1 MIPPRSVALWFL
13 AFVVICLS
21 TSLPSATAQSSDNST
36 LAADGISISSAD
48 ISPDASASAIISSPV
63 TGLLPELTPAD
74 LAAGVL
80 LFLLQVSGASAVINN
95 SNLNWALSVNLATR
109 LEYVSVDN
117 LYLLNYTQLPIS
129 SRRRLLADSPLPTA
143 ELSPS
148 SIGEVQAGVVAL
160 PNLQTEVQ
168 TLSLDGTGISTHIP
182 SMTFMYEVQVSDT
195 SYISYIH
202 NQLNSIIATSLLLKD
217 VQAANLTISSI
228 YLLSFEPSTSATA
241 ANTTSVS
248 VSTKSSDHSSHKT
261 IFLLTT
267 ILIPVA
273 LLLGIATGAFVI
285 WRRHLR
291 HRKGT
296 FVTQPSL
303 DPSDTTHG
311 ISLQMAD
318 ASLLDSKAL
327 TGSMLS
333 SEDSFSRQGSE
344 QQESMISSAV
354 APAMIPSW
362 IDNVPFSDW
371 EIDVSDIV
379 IGLRPDGR
387 KWELGAGA
395 FSRVYRGLLRGV
407 QVVAVKVFNDGPQY
421 TSDSSQE
428 RLQTLQV
435 LKQQRETLI
444 RQEIAVLKSCRDHNI
459 VQFVGACIQREQTM
473 LITEFME
480 GGDLYHAI
488 ARDTLGR
495 FAWYRRSHA
504 DGPRLPGLGRR
515 IALDVARG
523 LHFLHSRK
531 IVHFDLK
538 SANLL
543 LARDNTAKIAD
554 VGLAKIMHRQFLS
567 SLYNVGTFAWSAPE
581 VLLGKSTCTE
591 KVDIY
596 SYGVV
601 LWEICAGEAPD
612 GRQLR
617 PLRVPEECPQATAD
631 VVEQCLHE
639 DSNVRP
645 SAREIVE
652 RLSQI
657 REPTQ

>member
-1 MIPPRSVALWFL
+1 MRARSQVSWRLSL
-13 AFVVICLS
+13 LTLNSYFVCLHPHS
-21 TSLPSATAQSSDNST
+21 PFNAGDNST
-36 LAADGISISSAD
+36 VAADGISVASAD
-48 ISPDASASAIISSPV
+48 LSPDTSASAVISSPV

-74 LAAGVL
+74 LADGVL

-117 LYLLNYTQLPIS
+117 LYLLNYTQLPPS
-129 SRRRLLADSPLPTA
+129 SRRRLLADAPLSAA

-148 SIGEVQAGVVAL
+148 NIGEAQAGVVAL
-160 PNLQTEVQ
+160 PDLQTQIQ
-168 TLSLDGTGISTHIP
+168 TLSQDGTGILTHNP

-217 VQAANLTISSI
+217 VQAANLSISSI
-228 YLLSFEPSTSATA
+228 YLLSFEPSQSATA

-248 VSTKSSDHSSHKT
+248 LSTPPSGRPSHKT
-261 IFLLTT
+261 LFLTT
-267 ILIPVA
+267 ILVPVA
-273 LLLGIATGAFVI
+273 LLLVIFTGTFVI

-291 HRKGT
+291 RQKGI
-296 FVTQPSL
+296 FETQPSL
-303 DPSDTTHG
+303 DPSDIAQG

-333 SEDSFSRQGSE
+333 SQDSFSHEVSE
-344 QQESMISSAV
+344 QQESMISSEV
-354 APAMIPSW
+354 EPAMPPLW

-371 EIDVSDIV
+371 EIDVSDVV

-495 FAWYRRSHA
+495 FAWSVP
-504 DGPRLPGLGRR
+504 DGPQLPGLGRR

-538 SANLL
+538 SANIL

-639 DSNVRP
+639 DPNVRP